1 MCQNHVFIQR
11 IVACI
16 FILSLFLSSCAN
28 LSDPVIPQQRT
39 FDANVVVKGAG
50 GSDYFKVINS
60 KYDKTNQPF
69 QFKSYGNRHILHTS
83 FEAKKYLDK
92 YYKPFDSKKEGLEMV
107 MDVFQQLTS
116 KIEQESLQGYLEYM
130 TESLPKQARDSFATR
145 YKDVKIEQYKAVD
158 HYRDYL
164 IAAITNNSFPKVEL
178 KWEAKKGWGVYALEK
193 IPVGAIVGI
202 YAGEIMTMEANFARN
217 KTRGYQN
224 NYVAYINEELCIDA
238 EVHGNF
244 TRFMNHASK
253 VPKKN
258 TVSFLIRLNKVPYVV
273 FTSCNIEN
281 GQEITWNY
289 GTIPFKEE

>member
-1 MCQNHVFIQR
+1 MCQNHGFIQR
-11 IVACI
+11 IIACI

-28 LSDPVIPQQRT
+28 LLDPVIPQQGT
-39 FDANVVVKGAG
+39 FTENVVVKGAIR
-50 GSDYFKVINS
+50 SDYFKVINS
-60 KYDKTNQPF
+60 KYDETNQLF

-83 FEAKKYLDK
+83 FKAKKYLDK
-92 YYKPFDSKKEGLEMV
+92 DYKPFDSKKEGLEMV
-107 MDVFQQLTS
+107 MNAFQQLTS
-116 KIEQESLQGYLEYM
+116 KIEQESLRAYLGYM
-130 TESLPKQARDSFATR
+130 TESLPKQAGDLITKR

-158 HYRDYL
+158 HYRDYV
-164 IAAITNNSFPKVEL
+164 IAAITNSSFPKVEL
-178 KWEAKKGWGVYALEK
+178 KWDDKKGWGVYALEK
-193 IPVGAIVGI
+193 IPVGAVVGI
-202 YAGEIMTMEANFARN
+202 YAGEIMTMEANLARN
-217 KTRGYQN
+217 KERGYQN

-273 FTSCNIEN
+273 FTSHNIEN

-289 GTIPFKEE
+289 GAIPFKEE